1 MNLEMWLTLA
11 ILAVTIFL
19 FITEWIRVDVV
30 ALGVVVA
37 LMATGILTTTEALSG
52 FSNPA
57 VLTIAALFVVGGGVL
72 QTGLAGTIG
81 RQILKIAGQN
91 PARLMVVVM
100 LSVALLSGFMSD
112 TGTVAVLLPAIISLS
127 QTLKMNP
134 SRLLIPLSYG
144 ALLGGATTLIGTTP
158 NIIASDLLGEAGFEP
173 FRFFDFTPIGLA
185 LLVVGIGYMLLVGHR
200 MLPDRQ
206 TGHTI
211 QKVATPEEL
220 VDLYRLPEDLYRLRV
235 RRYSNVKGRS
245 LSDLALTNNY
255 GITVIDIYRKPEH
268 PPVSKPLTS
277 EQTLFQDDVLVIKG
291 EPEAVARAA
300 AELNLGVQPASEA
313 DEASLINLEVGIAE
327 ILIPPR
333 SSLLGKTIVEARF
346 GSTYRLTVLD
356 VRGPSTSERLDMRNT
371 PLRFGDILLVQ
382 GPWENIL
389 ALRSMRRD
397 FVVMGEPE
405 GLVAAPMRRRAPY
418 ALLIL
423 AGLLILLI
431 GEVFPVA
438 AASMI
443 AALLMILTGCLTI
456 DDAYNAI
463 DWKSVVLIAGMLPM
477 SLALESVGLVDA
489 AASGLTQEIGDLGP
503 TAVLAIL
510 FLVTSVLTQVLSNT
524 ATTVLLAPIA
534 FATAGNLGVQPQALV
549 MGIAI
554 AASMGFASPVA
565 SPTNTLVLGAGNYR
579 FGDFLKIGSPL
590 ILLMLLISVLV
601 LPILFPF

>member
-1 MNLEMWLTLA
+1 MNFEMWLTLA
-11 ILAVTIFL
+11 ILVVTIFL

-30 ALGVVVA
+30 ALGVVVS

-57 VLTIAALFVVGGGVL
+57 VLTIAALFIVGGGVL

-81 RQILKIAGQN
+81 RQILKIAGTN
-91 PARLMVVVM
+91 SARLMVVVM
-100 LSVALLSGFMSD
+100 LTVALLSGFMSD

-127 QTLKMNP
+127 QTLKINP
-134 SRLLIPLSYG
+134 SKLLIPLSYG

-173 FRFFDFTPIGLA
+173 FSFFDFTPIGLA
-185 LLVVGIGYMLLVGHR
+185 LLAGGIGYMLLVGRR

-206 TGHTI
+206 AEQFI
-211 QKVATPEEL
+211 QEIATPEEL
-220 VDLYRLPEDLYRLRV
+220 VDLYRLPDDLYRLRV
-235 RRYSNVKGRS
+235 RRYSNVEGRS
-245 LSDLALTNNY
+245 LSDLALTSNY
-255 GITVIDIYRKPEH
+255 GITVIDILRNPDH
-268 PPVSKPLTS
+268 PPVFKPLTPQ
-277 EQTLFQDDVLVIKG
+277 QTLLQDDVLVVKG
-291 EPEAVARAA
+291 KPEAVARAA

-313 DEASLINLEVGIAE
+313 DEASLVNLEVGIAE

-333 SSLLGKTIVEARF
+333 SGLLGKTIVEARF

-356 VRGPSTSERLDMRNT
+356 VRGSSASGRLDMRNT

-382 GPWENIL
+382 GPWENIM

-423 AGLLILLI
+423 AGLLLLLV

-477 SLALESVGLVDA
+477 SIALENVGLVDA
-489 AASGLTQEIGDLGP
+489 VATGLTQEIGDLGP

-510 FLVTSVLTQVLSNT
+510 FLVTSLLTQVLSNT

-534 FATAGNLGVQPQALV
+534 FATAGNLGVQPQPLLMA
-549 MGIAI
+549 IAI

-590 ILLMLLISVLV
+590 ILLALIISVLIV
-601 LPILFPF
+601 PLIFPF